1 MHKLF
6 GKKLLIILGIVIVL
20 LVVGGGVFMV
30 TGGFAQ
36 PIVLSVSVGAP
47 PPTASSPPPVHA
59 EPTPVPIPKKRRTE
73 ELPPASGI
81 MIDLGSKVVNLA
93 DPGGYRYLRVGIVL
107 EFVPPASYYL
117 LKQEGAK
124 KAEELK
130 KEEQRVREEVA
141 LYRPVID
148 DAIIGL
154 LSNKTFAEVFT
165 LQGKEELKEEIKKTI
180 NERVEELEVA
190 RVYFTDFIVQ

>member
-1 MHKLF
+1 MRKLF
-6 GKKLLIILGIVIVL
+6 SKKLLIILGIVVVL
-20 LVVGGGVFMV
+20 VGVVGGMFMA
-30 TGGFAQ
+30 TKGFAQ

-47 PPTASSPPPVHA
+47 PTTISPPVQV
-59 EPTPVPIPKKRRTE
+59 EPTPVPVIPKGQKTG

-130 KEEQRVREEVA
+130 KEEQSIRDEVN

-154 LSNKTFAEVFT
+154 LSNKTFADVFT
-165 LQGKEELKEEIKKTI
+165 LQGKEDLKEEIKKTI